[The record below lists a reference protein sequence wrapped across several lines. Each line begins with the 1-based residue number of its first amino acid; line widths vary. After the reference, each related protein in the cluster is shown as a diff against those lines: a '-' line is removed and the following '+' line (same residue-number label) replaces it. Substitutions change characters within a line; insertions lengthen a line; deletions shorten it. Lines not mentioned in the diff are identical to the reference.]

1 MEQTLLKRQL
11 TIMDKALTLKPEKRI
26 PYLNEMCGA
35 DSVLRNK
42 AGHLL
47 ESIEESEFFWDG
59 WKKWNAQQIAELF
72 EGDSDPELQRTG
84 AGEKDLSHDRQIGPW
99 RLIRQLGRG
108 GMGSVWLAERADQVY
123 EQRAALKLL
132 HRGYLYPKP
141 AANVVRRFEQERQIL
156 AQLDHPNIAC
166 LYDGGMTN
174 DGLPWLAMEYIDGQL
189 LTEWCSQQKGS
200 LKQRLDLF
208 KEICEAIRY
217 AHKNLIVHRD
227 LKPENILVTKEG
239 HIKILDF
246 GIAKLLDDKSSADR
260 RIQTQTGVRAMSL
273 NYAAPE
279 QITGEAVTT
288 ATDVYALGLLL
299 YELLMDGYPYD
310 LEDKNRRQIE
320 QLIRDEEPVR
330 PSAFRKGNGHTTEP
344 NLSTGG
350 WNDLDAIILKALR
363 KEPEKRYANAG
374 QLLADLHRFRGNQP
388 ILARR
393 DTIQYRW
400 GKWLHRHR
408 WAATSGLITLFSLLM
423 GIGVVM
429 WPCC

>member
-11 TIMDKALTLKPEKRI
+11 TIVDKALALKPEMRI
-26 PYLNEMCGA
+26 SYLNEICGA

-47 ESIEESEFFWDG
+47 ESIDESEFFWDR

-72 EGDSDPELQRTG
+72 EGDSDPELQSIG
-84 AGEKDLSHDRQIGPW
+84 AGEKDLPHGQRIGPW
-99 RLIRQLGRG
+99 RLIRLLGWG
-108 GMGSVWLAERADQVY
+108 GMGSVWLAERADKVY
-123 EQRAALKLL
+123 EQRVALKLL
-132 HRGYLYPKP
+132 HRGYIHPKP
-141 AANVVRRFEQERQIL
+141 EANAVRRFQQERQIL
-156 AQLDHPNIAC
+156 AQLDHPNIAR
-166 LYDGGMTN
+166 LYDGGMTD
-174 DGLPWLAMEYIDGQL
+174 DGLPWLAMEYIDGLL
-189 LTEWCSQQKGS
+189 LTEWCSRHNSS

-208 KEICEAIRY
+208 EEICQAIRY

-227 LKPENILVTKEG
+227 LKPENILVTKDG

-246 GIAKLLDDKSSADR
+246 GIAKLLDDKSTADR

-279 QITGEAVTT
+279 QITGETITT

-299 YELLMDGYPYD
+299 YELLTDGYPYD
-310 LEDKNRRQIE
+310 LEGKNRRQIE
-320 QLIRDEEPVR
+320 QIIRTEEPIW
-330 PSAFRKGNGHTTEP
+330 PSVFPKENCSTADLC
-344 NLSTGG
+344 LSTGG
-350 WNDLDAIILKALR
+350 WNKLDTITLKALR
-363 KEPEKRYANAG
+363 KEPEKRYATAG
-374 QLLADLHRFRGNQP
+374 QLLTDLHRFRGNQP
-388 ILARR
+388 ILAQR

-408 WAATSGLITLFSLLM
+408 WTAASGLIALLM
-423 GIGVVM
+423 GIGVVI